1 MQAYWRFRDGKHP
14 SVPEF
19 RSPMLSRVVGIF
31 GGEHRSWVSIAAR
44 FSRQGDLLGVGI
56 ALLGRYDGLGGSLP
70 SPRNLYRASALDRGG
85 NPGTCCGREKSILLS
100 QLDVR
105 GSGWPSGDIDPVCL
119 GDPGYGSATPSQA
132 KAANVPYRGAPR
144 RLARSAPVN
153 RKRRFDLG
161 LPRMTV
167 SLQPVLPT
175 AREPCRTVDESHHG
189 IGLRVV
195 APKLA
200 SLRVNVLGE
209 ES

>member
-1 MQAYWRFRDGKHP
+1 MGLAMQAYWRFRDGKHP

-56 ALLGRYDGLGGSLP
+56 AFLGRYDGLGGSLP

-119 GDPGYGSATPSQA
+119 GDPGYGSATPSQGSQRA
-132 KAANVPYRGAPR
+132 
-144 RLARSAPVN
+144 
-153 RKRRFDLG
+153 
-161 LPRMTV
+161 V
-167 SLQPVLPT
+167 SG
-175 AREPCRTVDESHHG
+175 RTEAISPICSCEQETSV
-189 IGLRVV
+189 
-195 APKLA
+195 
-200 SLRVNVLGE
+200 
-209 ES
+209 